1 MKPFVFLSSLPVFLL
16 LGQAPD
22 SQGTKPA
29 VTPPNVVSTAID
41 ASQIGPPRPDTVI
54 ATVNG
59 KKLTYGDFQNLLR
72 SLPPQMQQNAMQ
84 NKKAFVNQ
92 FALMRKLADIA
103 ESSKLDQQS
112 PYKDAL
118 EFSRMNILAQAEINE
133 APKQFLVQPEEQ
145 QKFYE
150 ANKDR
155 YTSVKV
161 KVIYIPFS
169 ANPVDGPDGKKS
181 LTEAEAKAKTEELL
195 QQIRGGADFV
205 KLVKEHSKDTTSATK
220 DGDIGTFTPA
230 DNLPD
235 TIKSAVF
242 KLKQGEVSEPV
253 RQPNGYYIFKAQ
265 EIAAK
270 PFSEVRDQIYSD
282 IQKQRMQEWMEDTNK
297 SLNITY
303 DNEAFF
309 AAGPPAAAAPN
320 APPAPG
326 K

>member
-1 MKPFVFLSSLPVFLL
+1 MKPFALLSCISVFVLVA
-16 LGQAPD
+16 QAPEP
-22 SQGTKPA
+22 QGKKPA
-29 VTPPNVVSTAID
+29 SPANAASANVDTGQSA
-41 ASQIGPPRPDTVI
+41 PPRPDTVI

-59 KKLTYGDFQNLLR
+59 KKLTFGEFETLLR

-103 ESSKLDQQS
+103 ETSKLDQVA

-118 EFSRMNILAQAEINE
+118 EFSRMNIMAQAEINE
-133 APKQFLVQPEEQ
+133 APKQFLVQPADQ

-150 ANKDR
+150 ANKER
-155 YTSVKV
+155 YNTVKV

-169 ANPVDGPDGKKS
+169 ANPVEGADGKKPLS
-181 LTEAEAKAKTEELL
+181 EAEAKAKAEDLL
-195 QQIRGGADFV
+195 KQIHGGADFV
-205 KLVKEHSKDTTSATK
+205 KLVKEHSRDATSVAK

-235 TIKSAVF
+235 AIKAIVF

-253 RQPNGYYIFKAQ
+253 RQPNGYYLLKAQ

-282 IQKQRMQEWMEDTNK
+282 IQKQRMQEWMDATNK

-309 AAGPPAAAAPN
+309 AAGPPAAAAPK
-320 APPAPG
+320 APPAPP

>member
-1 MKPFVFLSSLPVFLL
+1 MKPFAFLSCMSALALL
-16 LGQAPD
+16 AQAPEPP
-22 SQGTKPA
+22 GRKPVLA
-29 VTPPNVVSTAID
+29 SAQLD
-41 ASQIGPPRPDTVI
+41 AGKLGPPRADTVI
-54 ATVNG
+54 ATVDG
-59 KKLTYGDFQNLLR
+59 RKMTYGEFESMVH
-72 SLPPQMQQNAMQ
+72 SLPPQMQQNALQ

-92 FALMRKLADIA
+92 FALMRKLSEIA
-103 ESSKLDQQS
+103 AASKLDQVA

-118 EFSRMNILAQAEINE
+118 EFSRMNIMAQAEINE
-133 APKQFLVQPEEQ
+133 APKQFLVKPEEQ

-161 KVIYIPFS
+161 KVIYIPYS
-169 ANPVDGPDGKKS
+169 ANPVAGADGKKPI
-181 LTEAEAKAKTEELL
+181 TEAEAKTKAEGLV

-205 KLVKEHSKDTTSATK
+205 KLVKENSRDTASAAK

-230 DNLPD
+230 DNLPEP
-235 TIKSAVF
+235 IKTAVF
-242 KLKQGEVSEPV
+242 KLKQGEVSDPV
-253 RQPNGYYIFKAQ
+253 QQPNGYYLLRAQ
-265 EIAAK
+265 EIVAK
-270 PFSEVRDQIYSD
+270 PFSEVRDQIYDD
-282 IQKQRMQEWMEDTNK
+282 IQKRRMQEWMEATSK

-309 AAGPPAAAAPN
+309 GAGASAPDAPK

>member
-1 MKPFVFLSSLPVFLL
+1 MKPFAFLSCIPVFVLL
-16 LGQAPD
+16 AQAPD
-22 SQGTKPA
+22 PQEKKP
-29 VTPPNVVSTAID
+29 VSPAGVIATTVD
-41 ASQIGPPRPDTVI
+41 AGQVGPPRPDTVI
-54 ATVNG
+54 ATING
-59 KKLTYGDFQNLLR
+59 KKLTYGEFQTMVR
-72 SLPPQMQQNAMQ
+72 SLPQQMQQNAMQ
-84 NKKAFVNQ
+84 NRKAFVNQ

-103 ESSKLDQQS
+103 ETSKLDQVS

-118 EFSRMNILAQAEINE
+118 DFSRMNIMAQAEINE

-155 YTSVKV
+155 YSNVKV
-161 KVIYIPFS
+161 KVIYVPFS
-169 ANPVDGPDGKKS
+169 ANPVAGPDGKKP
-181 LTEAEAKAKTEELL
+181 LTEAEAKAKAEDLL

-205 KLVKEHSKDTTSATK
+205 KLVKEHSKDTTSVAK

-230 DNLPD
+230 DNVPEV
-235 TIKSAVF
+235 IKTAVF

-253 RQPNGYYIFKAQ
+253 RQPNGYYLFKAQ

-270 PFSEVRDQIYSD
+270 SFSEVRDQIYD
-282 IQKQRMQEWMEDTNK
+282 AIQKQRMQEWMEATNK
-297 SLNITY
+297 SLVITY

-309 AAGPPAAAAPN
+309 AAPPPAAAAPKT
-320 APPAPG
+320 PPAPD